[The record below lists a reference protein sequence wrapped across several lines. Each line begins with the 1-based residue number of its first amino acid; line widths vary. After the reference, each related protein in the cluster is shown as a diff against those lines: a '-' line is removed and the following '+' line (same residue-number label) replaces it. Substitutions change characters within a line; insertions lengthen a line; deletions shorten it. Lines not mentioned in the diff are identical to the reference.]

1 MSSNLS
7 NFCSKHQTSKGLSK
21 SNCKRIKWF
30 FGWFLRTFIDT
41 TIGIWYFWHHIYI
54 YIIDGSCGLKSTQ
67 TSVWFD
73 YNSWLDAYQK
83 KHPHWQPP
91 MGWGSN
97 LPWILWRSPSP
108 SFVGRPYAH
117 FNRRWPA
124 TQLIGGLWM
133 PWRYHFRV
141 THILTSKLK
150 WCQVWS
156 CARIELQAWEWVL
169 FVWDVSWCKCFT
181 KKVKIAFFFQT

>member
-41 TIGIWYFWHHIYI
+41 TIGIWYI

-67 TSVWFD
+67 ISAWFD

-91 MGWGSN
+91 MGCEGLICHGFFGGAQVLVSLVDPMHISIGADLQHNWLVDCECHDTIILESPTFWLTNWSDVRFDLARELNFRLGSECFLFGTCPGAN
-97 LPWILWRSPSP
+97 VSPK
-108 SFVGRPYAH
+108 R
-117 FNRRWPA
+117 
-124 TQLIGGLWM
+124 
-133 PWRYHFRV
+133 
-141 THILTSKLK
+141 
-150 WCQVWS
+150 
-156 CARIELQAWEWVL
+156 
-169 FVWDVSWCKCFT
+169 
-181 KKVKIAFFFQT
+181 